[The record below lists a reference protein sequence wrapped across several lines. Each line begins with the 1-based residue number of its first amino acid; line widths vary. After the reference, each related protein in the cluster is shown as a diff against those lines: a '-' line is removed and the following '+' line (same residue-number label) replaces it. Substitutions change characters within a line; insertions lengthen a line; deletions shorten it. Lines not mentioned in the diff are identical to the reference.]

1 MALSR
6 SAVRETY
13 RKLVAYRSG
22 GNIDRFEHKHLHI
35 HDNPVLVSFV
45 RLGGLNLPIG
55 AVFGRARDHR
65 LVTVSVKS
73 LEDATNLTKI
83 AEVFQDLAEYF
94 LEEFGVG
101 PTFSTKPL
109 PKKDEEVSDLNQ
121 VWLPDKANFEML
133 KNFEIA
139 YFEEPNDSPTAMGTF
154 ARLCGFLF
162 ESSALSGDHLSV
174 VASSF
179 LNDTHV
185 LAIDDQLSSNLAA
198 CLAFLS
204 DISDEVESKTKAA
217 IRAALQ
223 HNGMTLAKNVED
235 SLLELTD
242 PLEFQSVLVAELDVR
257 GELLR
262 RAWQTGH
269 ILDNR
274 KPNSAA
280 ATFALESANR
290 FREFLGAEFHE
301 NSGAPRIFRE
311 PISDLNQLDAAKRFI
326 DLQAAEQRYEA
337 LMVHDDQEILQEL
350 VHRGD
355 AFFGVC
361 ERVEKLED
369 GSTAW
374 FVRLNQSV
382 GGLFKRRESSGFC
395 LIGKPSNDVATLES
409 FDKSKEEWLLK
420 LVWNQIQI
428 QDSTISE
435 QQDNPIWHGKTVIFV
450 PKFDNDT
457 YERQR
462 KALKF
467 ATSSPGKWILEEVKK
482 W

>member
-1 MALSR
+1 MALIR
-6 SAVRETY
+6 SAMRETY
-13 RKLVAYRSG
+13 RKLVAYRIG

-35 HDNPVLVSFV
+35 HDNPVFVSFI

-65 LVTVSVKS
+65 LVTVTVKS
-73 LEDATNLTKI
+73 LEDATNLKKI
-83 AEVFQDLAEYF
+83 AEVFRELAEYF

-101 PTFSTKPL
+101 PSFSSKPL
-109 PKKDEEVSDLNQ
+109 PSKDEEVTELHQ

-162 ESSALSGDHLSV
+162 ENASLSGDHHSV
-174 VASSF
+174 VAASF

-198 CLAFLS
+198 CVAFLS
-204 DISDEVESKTKAA
+204 DSSDEVETKTESAMK
-217 IRAALQ
+217 AALQ
-223 HNGMTLAKNVED
+223 NNGMTLAKKVED
-235 SLLELTD
+235 SLVELTD
-242 PLEFQSVLVAELDVR
+242 PLEFQSVLVAELEAR

-262 RAWQTGH
+262 KAWQLGH

-301 NSGAPRIFRE
+301 DSGAPRVFRE
-311 PISDLNQLDAAKRFI
+311 PISDLSQLEAAKRFVE
-326 DLQAAEQRYEA
+326 LQAAEQRYEA
-337 LMVHDDQEILQEL
+337 LMVHDDKEMLQEL

-361 ERVEKLED
+361 ARLETQQD

-374 FVRLNQSV
+374 FVRLNESV

-395 LIGKPSNDVATLES
+395 LIGKPANDVATLES
-409 FDKSKEEWLLK
+409 FDKSDKEWVLK
-420 LVWNQIQI
+420 LVWQQIKI

-435 QQDNPIWHGKTVIFV
+435 QQDNPIWQGKTVIFV
-450 PKFDNDT
+450 PKFDDIT
-457 YERQR
+457 FERQK

-467 ATSSPGKWILEEVKK
+467 AASSPGKWILDEVTK
-482 W
+482 